1 MRILITGGCGGIGM
15 AIADAFAKAEQL
27 AKAEQFAKDEAA
39 KTGQPT
45 KHQIILADLQLAVAQ
60 QKAQELSQRTGAE
73 VTAVHLDLASQTS
86 IDAMMAQV
94 GTIDVLVNNAG
105 IQHVARLDEFPEQQW
120 QLLLQVMLTGPA
132 MLTKAC
138 LPQMRAQGFGRVINI
153 GSIHALVASPFK
165 SAYVAA
171 KHGLLGFSKVVAL
184 ENADF
189 DFTINT
195 ICPAYVRTPLVDAQI
210 AAQCKEHQLS
220 EQQVIEQIMLAPM
233 PQKAFIGVDEIA
245 ETALFL
251 TQKAAR
257 HITAQTLVL
266 DGGWTAR

>member
-1 MRILITGGCGGIGM
+1 MRILVTGSAGGIGFAVAEKLAAAGHQLYLADINIDQVQAQAVKLQHAGWQAQ
-15 AIADAFAKAEQL
+15 AIQLDLTSQASIEQL
-27 AKAEQFAKDEAA
+27 IA
-39 KTGQPT
+39 
-45 KHQIILADLQLAVAQ
+45 IIGPV
-60 QKAQELSQRTGAE
+60 
-73 VTAVHLDLASQTS
+73 
-86 IDAMMAQV
+86 
-94 GTIDVLVNNAG
+94 DVLINNAG
-105 IQHVARLDEFPEQQW
+105 IQHVARLEEFPSDKWQQ
-120 QLLLQVMLTGPA
+120 LLQVMLTGPA
-132 MLTKAC
+132 MLSKAV
-138 LPQMRAQGFGRVINI
+138 LPAMRQQGFGRIINI

-184 ENADF
+184 ENADM

-210 AAQCKEHQLS
+210 DAQCREHNLTP
-220 EQQVIEQIMLAPM
+220 EQVINQIMLAPM

-245 ETALFL
+245 ETAAFL
-251 TQKAAR
+251 LTPAAR

>member
-1 MRILITGGCGGIGM
+1 MRILITGGSGGIGF
-15 AIADAFAKAEQL
+15 AVAQAFADA
-27 AKAEQFAKDEAA
+27 
-39 KTGQPT
+39 G
-45 KHQIILADLQLAVAQ
+45 HQVILADIQLEAATQKAALLASSGASASALQLDLTNQASIEQVAAAAGAVDI
-60 QKAQELSQRTGAE
+60 L
-73 VTAVHLDLASQTS
+73 
-86 IDAMMAQV
+86 I
-94 GTIDVLVNNAG
+94 NNAG
-105 IQHVARLDEFPEQQW
+105 IQHVARLDEFPEQKW
-120 QLLLQVMLTGPA
+120 QQLLQVMLTGPA
-132 MLTKAC
+132 MLSKAL
-138 LPQMRAQGFGRVINI
+138 LPGMRARGFGRIINI

-210 AAQCKEHQLS
+210 AAQCKEHNLS
-220 EQQVIEQIMLAPM
+220 EAEVINQIMLAPM

-245 ETALFL
+245 ATALFL
-251 TQKAAR
+251 SQPPAR

>member
-1 MRILITGGCGGIGM
+1 MNVLITGGTGGIG
-15 AIADAFAKAEQL
+15 FAVAEH
-27 AKAEQFAKDEAA
+27 FARL
-39 KTGQPT
+39 G
-45 KHQIILADLQLAVAQ
+45 HHVILADINSSQLESCQ
-60 QKAQELSQRTGAE
+60 QQLTEAGYKASSI
-73 VTAVHLDLASQTS
+73 VLDLTDQPS
-86 IDAMMAQV
+86 IEACAQAYPV
-94 GTIDVLVNNAG
+94 DILINNAG
-105 IQHVARLDEFPEQQW
+105 VQHVARLEDFPEHKWQQ
-120 QLLLQVMLTGPA
+120 LLQVMLTGPA
-132 MLTKAC
+132 MLTKAV
-138 LPQMRAQGFGRVINI
+138 LPRMQHQGFGRVINI

-184 ENADF
+184 ENANF

-195 ICPAYVRTPLVDAQI
+195 ICPAYVRTPLVDQQI
-210 AAQCKEHQLS
+210 AAQSKEHNLT

-245 ETALFL
+245 STAAFL
-251 TQKAAR
+251 CEAAAR

>member
-1 MRILITGGCGGIGM
+1 MRVLITGGSGGIG
-15 AIADAFAKAEQL
+15 FAVAQ
-27 AKAEQFAKDEAA
+27 AYAAQGDEV
-39 KTGQPT
+39 
-45 KHQIILADLQLAVAQ
+45 ILADINLAVAE
-60 QKAQELSQRTGAE
+60 QKAAELIASGAK
-73 VTAVHLDLASQTS
+73 ASALLLDLTSQDS
-86 IDAMMAQV
+86 IENTAAAAGQV
-94 GTIDVLVNNAG
+94 DVLVNNAG
-105 IQHVARLDEFPEQQW
+105 IQHVARLEEFPEHKWQQ
-120 QLLLQVMLTGPA
+120 LLQVMLTGPA
-132 MLTKAC
+132 MLSKAL
-138 LPQMRAQGFGRVINI
+138 LPGMRSRGFGRIVNI

-184 ENADF
+184 ENADI

-220 EQQVIEQIMLAPM
+220 ETEVIEKIMLAPM

-245 ETALFL
+245 ATAVFL
-251 TQKAAR
+251 TTAAAR

>member
-1 MRILITGGCGGIGM
+1 MKVLITGGTGGIG
-15 AIADAFAKAEQL
+15 FAVAQ
-27 AKAEQFAKDEAA
+27 QFGKE
-39 KTGQPT
+39 G
-45 KHQIILADLQLAVAQ
+45 HQVILADLSPALLHSKQQELVAQ
-60 QKAQELSQRTGAE
+60 GIDALVQT
-73 VTAVHLDLASQTS
+73 LDLTSQAS
-86 IDAMMAQV
+86 IDACASLEV
-94 GTIDVLVNNAG
+94 DVLVNNAG
-105 IQHVARLDEFPEQQW
+105 IQHVARLDDFPPEKWAQ
-120 QLLLQVMLTGPA
+120 LLQVMLTGPA
-132 MLTKAC
+132 MLSKVL
-138 LPQMRAQGFGRVINI
+138 LPGMRQRGFGRIINV

-195 ICPAYVRTPLVDAQI
+195 ICPAYVRTPLVESQI
-210 AAQCKEHQLS
+210 ADQCREHGLT

-245 ETALFL
+245 ATASFL
-251 TQKAAR
+251 CQNAAR

>member
-1 MRILITGGCGGIGM
+1 MKVLITGGCGGIG
-15 AIADAFAKAEQL
+15 FAVAEHFGRL
-27 AKAEQFAKDEAA
+27 
-39 KTGQPT
+39 G
-45 KHQIILADLQLAVAQ
+45 HHVILADINAQ
-60 QKAQELSQRTGAE
+60 QLESRQQEL
-73 VTAVHLDLASQTS
+73 TAAGYKASSVVLNLMEQAS
-86 IDAMMAQV
+86 IEACASAFD
-94 GTIDVLVNNAG
+94 IDILINNAG
-105 IQHVARLDEFPEQQW
+105 VQHVARLEDFPEDKWQQ
-120 QLLLQVMLTGPA
+120 LLQVMLTGPA
-132 MLTKAC
+132 MLTKAV
-138 LPQMRAQGFGRVINI
+138 LPRMQQQGFGRVINI

-184 ENADF
+184 ENGNF

-195 ICPAYVRTPLVDAQI
+195 ICPAYVRTPLVEQQI
-210 AAQCKEHQLS
+210 AAQCKEHNLT

-245 ETALFL
+245 STAAFL
-251 TQKAAR
+251 CEPAAR

>member
-1 MRILITGGCGGIGM
+1 MRILVTGSAGGIGF
-15 AIADAFAKAEQL
+15 AVAEKLAAAQHQLYLADINIDQVQAQAVKLQHAGWQAQALQLDLTSQASIEQL
-27 AKAEQFAKDEAA
+27 IAS
-39 KTGQPT
+39 TGP
-45 KHQIILADLQLAVAQ
+45 V
-60 QKAQELSQRTGAE
+60 
-73 VTAVHLDLASQTS
+73 
-86 IDAMMAQV
+86 
-94 GTIDVLVNNAG
+94 DVLINNAG
-105 IQHVARLDEFPEQQW
+105 IQHVARLEEFPSDKWQQ
-120 QLLLQVMLTGPA
+120 LLQVMLTGPA
-132 MLTKAC
+132 MLSKAV
-138 LPQMRAQGFGRVINI
+138 LPAMRRQGFGRIINI

-210 AAQCKEHQLS
+210 DAQCREHNLTP
-220 EQQVIEQIMLAPM
+220 EQVIHQIMLAPM

-245 ETALFL
+245 ETAAFL
-251 TQKAAR
+251 LTPAAR